1 MVRCCWV
8 RAIVRCWWNAGGLG
22 LWLDAG
28 GLGLWS
34 DAGWLGLGLDAAI
47 CYAGGRCGCARN
59 VSGVYRIGL
68 FALTDISPGEEL
80 TYDYNFH
87 SYNLHSQVN

>member
-1 MVRCCWV
+1 M
-8 RAIVRCWWNAGGLG
+8 VRCWWNAGGLG

-28 GLGLWS
+28 G
-34 DAGWLGLGLDAAI
+34 LGLGLDAAI